1 MVKGGGRKEDWCGMK
16 KEQEKWT
23 EQKGGAPY
31 VETQKEGRKAAD
43 PLVSGVGQGKVPE
56 AESRGETKAG
66 WAWTTCPFCMWWRRK
81 LKLPESQ
88 NKVQERPL
96 GSLRLWG
103 MRPEEQGHV

>member
-43 PLVSGVGQGKVPE
+43 PLVSGVGKGKVPE
-56 AESRGETKAG
+56 SHKV
-66 WAWTTCPFCMWWRRK
+66 RRK
-81 LKLPESQ
+81 LAGPGPL
-88 NKVQERPL
+88 VQGL
-96 GSLRLWG
+96 DHLSVLHVV
-103 MRPEEQGHV
+103 EEKTEVT